1 MTQKNTPILTTTAIT
16 ALVSAI
22 LVLLSAF
29 GVPITEDQQS
39 AINGLVAIV
48 APLVIGLVAYL
59 RTTDNKAVVEVAND
73 TGIVQAGP
81 ANEIPTGTVIRS
93 LG

>member
-1 MTQKNTPILTTTAIT
+1 MTQKNKPILTTTVIT

-22 LVLLSAF
+22 LVLLTAF

-39 AINGLVAIV
+39 AINGVVAIV

-59 RTTDNKAVVEVAND
+59 RTTDNKAVVEVVND

-81 ANEIPTGTVIRS
+81 ANEIPTDTVIRS